1 MSKPSPIKW
10 RKIDIQAAKKAIKN
24 YNQKIDYWKKKA
36 IAAGESAEYLPEKLT
51 YKELRKQIKTRKE
64 YNKRIKDLIDFS
76 KPGAEK
82 KVKPFEG
89 ADYEVTAWELNK
101 IKKAANRINRIRK
114 KHAELAKKVTTEIA
128 GTKYQPAEL
137 KQAEQKGKPVKIEAA
152 KKRSDWK
159 KFAEWAERESKKTE
173 RDHAAIYQDHYFAAI
188 ESGNAGLTRDQ
199 QAEIKDLFGKV
210 GAAECMKMYY
220 QGVQEMSPEWVYDE
234 PIDSDKKF
242 RRIRKILL
250 KKLKNIDFLIDA
262 VKASNMTDNQK
273 SEIISLLNSDIDY
286 ALDKYE
292 EGREEL
298 DPDWITNSGI
308 SGDEHY
314 NRMYQLLT

>member
-51 YKELRKQIKTRKE
+51 YKELRKQVKTRKE
-64 YNKRIKDLIDFS
+64 YNKRIKELIDFS

-82 KVKPFEG
+82 KVKPFVG
-89 ADYEVTAWELNK
+89 AEYEVTAWEYKKVKAAAQKANK
-101 IKKAANRINRIRK
+101 YRKNVAELVKKAAV
-114 KHAELAKKVTTEIA
+114 EVA
-128 GTKYQPAEL
+128 GKKYQPAEL
-137 KQAEQKGKPVKIEAA
+137 KQAEQKARPVKISTA
-152 KKRSDWK
+152 KSRSDWK
-159 KFAEWAERESKKTE
+159 KFAEWAEKERIKTE
-173 RDHAAIYQDHYFAAI
+173 KDHLNIYRDYYFVAL
-188 ESGNAGLTRDQ
+188 ESPKSGLTKEQ
-199 QAEIKDLFGKV
+199 QDILKKLFDEV
-210 GAAECMKMYY
+210 GTKECMKMYVS
-220 QGVQEMSPEWVYDE
+220 GVEELNQNWVYNE
-234 PIDSDKKF
+234 PIDSDIKF
-242 RRIRKILL
+242 RRIRRKLL
-250 KKLKNIDFLIDA
+250 EKLGNVNFLVEA

-273 SEIISLLNSDIDY
+273 TEIISLLNSDIDY

-298 DPDWITNSGI
+298 DPDWITNNAI
-308 SGDEHY
+308 SSDEHY